1 MSWLFYANKIMEFS
15 DSEGQIRECFKQS
28 GRYWQSLYFHIFA
41 WMGKLFDQEIDVF
54 APKTNEQRLA
64 DGFQW
69 P

>member
-1 MSWLFYANKIMEFS
+1 MPMPIKSREISE
-15 DSEGQIRECFKQS
+15 SEGQIRKCLKQS
-28 GRYWQSLYFHIFA
+28 GKYWQSQYFHLFA